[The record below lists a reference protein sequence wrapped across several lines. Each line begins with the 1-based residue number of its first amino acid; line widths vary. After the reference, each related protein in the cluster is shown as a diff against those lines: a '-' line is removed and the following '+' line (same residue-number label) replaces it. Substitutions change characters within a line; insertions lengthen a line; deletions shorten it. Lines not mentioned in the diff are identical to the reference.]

1 MDPENS
7 EMGIQLRV
15 IGGRFSEIISCI
27 LGKSVMKR
35 FKALN
40 DRFLVS
46 QIIGWGGGGKE
57 CCDPSALPLTLPM
70 LGTIEGFTEIKLTAF
85 PQGQL
90 LRAYLFTD
98 KIRLWF
104 FSEML

>member
-7 EMGIQLRV
+7 ETGIQLRV
-15 IGGRFSEIISCI
+15 IGAITLGASGRFSEIISCI

-46 QIIGWGGGGKE
+46 QIIGWGGG
-57 CCDPSALPLTLPM
+57 
-70 LGTIEGFTEIKLTAF
+70 EGVL
-85 PQGQL
+85 
-90 LRAYLFTD
+90 
-98 KIRLWF
+98 
-104 FSEML
+104 

>member
-46 QIIGWGGGGKE
+46 QIIGWGGGGRSAVTPQ
-57 CCDPSALPLTLPM
+57 PSP
-70 LGTIEGFTEIKLTAF
+70 
-85 PQGQL
+85 
-90 LRAYLFTD
+90 
-98 KIRLWF
+98 
-104 FSEML
+104 